1 MTRVRRPVAVILSRF
16 PTVSETFIL
25 REVGEMERQGQ
36 PVRLVPL
43 LREDPPVVHEEAEP
57 WVRRALFTPFLSAAI
72 VAANLRMGFRAP
84 GRYARLLALLLART
98 LTAPS
103 FLLRTLALFPK
114 SVYLAERLEGEGIR
128 HLHAHFATH
137 PTTTALVV
145 SALTELEFSFTAH
158 AHDIQ
163 VQRALLGE
171 KLRRA
176 RFVRVISG
184 FNRDFLLRRYPD
196 VEPGKIRV
204 VHVGIEPER
213 YGGGNARRVEARG
226 GGTPSAGGEEAPP
239 RIATVASLKPY
250 KGLPVLVEACRRLR
264 EHGVR
269 FRCDVAGEGP
279 MRGELERLLESRDVS
294 DVVRLH
300 GAVPQ
305 DRVPELLDRA
315 SVFVLPSVVQP
326 DGQTEGIPVALME
339 AMAAG
344 LPVVTSRLS
353 GIPELVEDGVHGR
366 LLEPGDPVAL
376 AGAIRELLEDPDLAG
391 EMGEAGRARVRRE
404 FALAGCTAE
413 LLESIDTVNPPV
425 AESVRRRLARV
436 GWPRPVRAAGVRRV
450 HEGPD
455 SWVAELL
462 LGPSGGNAPGGRG
475 AGGPGGEAGGRGGEA
490 SAGEAD
496 GDVVLKVHLDRPG
509 ASAPPSERAR
519 REYETLASLRDDVF
533 ADRAGAGGDL
543 RMAVPRPLRLRAER
557 GAVWMGRCPGE
568 PLVDL
573 VREGRRR
580 PAGEPRPAVAA
591 GLRGSG
597 RWLARLGG
605 ATGGDGDAGPCLD
618 DLTDRALRDVR
629 ALSPGVLAP
638 PTADAVEERLRD
650 LRDRSTGEAPPVGR
664 HGDYWPGNVLVSS
677 DSLSVLDL
685 EGYGEGHPYE
695 DPTYFLVHLELLHGY
710 PGLRR
715 RGRRLASLFLRGF
728 GEAEPADPAAWELC
742 RTAAAARVLL
752 RAEERRGRAAGP
764 AGPAGASGA
773 EGAEGPI
780 EAWRRRHFR
789 RRLARVLRGG
799 RP

>member
-1 MTRVRRPVAVILSRF
+1 MTRIRRPVAVILSRF

-72 VAANLRMGFRAP
+72 VAANLRMVFRAP
-84 GRYARLLALLLART
+84 VGYARLLARLLART

-128 HLHAHFATH
+128 HVHAHFATH
-137 PTTTALVV
+137 PTTAALVV
-145 SALTELEFSFTAH
+145 STLTEIEFSFTAH

-163 VQRALLGE
+163 VQRSLLDE

-176 RFVRVISG
+176 RFVRVISS
-184 FNRDFLLRRYPD
+184 FNRDFLLRRYPE
-196 VEPGKIRV
+196 VEPDKVRV
-204 VHVGIEPER
+204 IHVGIQAGR
-213 YGGGNARRVEARG
+213 YGDVGGGSVEARRARARG
-226 GGTPSAGGEEAPP
+226 DGDEKAPP

-250 KGLPVLVEACRRLR
+250 KGLPVLVDACRRLR
-264 EHGVR
+264 EQGVR

-279 MRGELERLLESRDVS
+279 MRRELERLLESRDVA

-305 DRVPELLDRA
+305 DRVPELLERA

-344 LPVVTSRLS
+344 LPVVASRLS

-366 LLEPGDPVAL
+366 LLEPGDPATL
-376 AGAIRELLEDPDLAG
+376 AGAIRDLLEDPDRAG
-391 EMGEAGRARVRRE
+391 EMGEAGRARVGQE
-404 FALAGCTAE
+404 FALADCTGD
-413 LLESIDTVNPPV
+413 LLESIDAVNPPV
-425 AESVRRRLARV
+425 AESVRRRLGRV
-436 GWPRPVRAAGVRRV
+436 GWPRPLRAAGVRRV

-462 LGPSGGNAPGGRG
+462 LGPSAPS
-475 AGGPGGEAGGRGGEA
+475 ASGEPEPSGQDGER
-490 SAGEAD
+490 SAAD
-496 GDVVLKVHLDRPG
+496 ADRDVVLKVHLDRLG
-509 ASAPPSERAR
+509 ASGRPSERAR

-533 ADRAGAGGDL
+533 DDRAGAGDDL
-543 RMAVPRPLRLRAER
+543 QLAVPRPHRLRAQR
-557 GAVWMGRCPGE
+557 GALWMGRCRGE
-568 PLVDL
+568 PLIDL

-591 GLRGSG
+591 GLRESG
-597 RWLARLGG
+597 RWLARLHG
-605 ATGGDGDAGPCLD
+605 ATEGDGDAGPRVA
-618 DLTDRALRDVR
+618 DLAGRALRDVWTV
-629 ALSPGVLAP
+629 SPGVLAP
-638 PTADAVEERLRD
+638 STADAIDERLRE
-650 LRDRSTGEAPPVGR
+650 LRDRSTREVPPVGR
-664 HGDYWPGNVLVSS
+664 HGDYWPGNVFVSPE
-677 DSLSVLDL
+677 SLSVLDL

-715 RGRRLASLFLRGF
+715 RGRRLASLFLQGF
-728 GEAEPADPAAWELC
+728 GEGEPADPAAWELC
-742 RTAAAARVLL
+742 RAAAAARVLL
-752 RAEERRGRAAGP
+752 RAEERRGRAAEP
-764 AGPAGASGA
+764 AGPF
-773 EGAEGPI
+773 
-780 EAWRRRHFR
+780 EAWRRWWFR
-789 RRLARVLRGG
+789 RRVVRVLRGG